1 MMKRVMMTAAALL
14 FSASALADDCAN
26 ANTQSEMNICA
37 AQQNQA
43 ADKKLNQT
51 YQDAMKR
58 AAMPQRDL
66 LKKAQ
71 QAWITLRDADCAFAA
86 SGTAGGSVQPMIL
99 NQCLAEKTAD
109 REAFLASMMQC
120 EEGDLSCPLP
130 PAN

>member
-1 MMKRVMMTAAALL
+1 MMKRLMMTAAALL

-37 AQQNQA
+37 AQQYQA

-58 AAMPQRDL
+58 AAVPQRDL

-71 QAWITLRDADCAFAA
+71 PGVDY
-86 SGTAGGSVQPMIL
+86 
-99 NQCLAEKTAD
+99 LA
-109 REAFLASMMQC
+109 
-120 EEGDLSCPLP
+120 
-130 PAN
+130 